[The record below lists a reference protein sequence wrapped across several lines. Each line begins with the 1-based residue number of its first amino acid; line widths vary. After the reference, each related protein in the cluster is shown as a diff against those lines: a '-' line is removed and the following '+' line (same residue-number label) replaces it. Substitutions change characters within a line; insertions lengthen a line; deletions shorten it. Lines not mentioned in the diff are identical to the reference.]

1 MSMANNTQRGIQSK
15 LAVMRHFV
23 DQGYYVY
30 NETNHTGPVDIIAIH
45 PDTLEIR
52 LIEVKTMCFRSATAS
67 WYPGSMIY
75 RKLKPLQKE
84 LNVSIVYHNIETG
97 EIKDAA
103 A

>member
-1 MSMANNTQRGIQSK
+1 MSMHNKTQRGIQSK

-30 NETNHTGPVDIIAIH
+30 NETNNTGPVDVIAIN
-45 PDTLEIR
+45 PETLEVR
-52 LIEVKTMCFRSATAS
+52 LIEVKTMCFRSSTAN
-67 WYPGSMIY
+67 WKPGSMIY

-84 LNVSIVYHNIETG
+84 LKVSIVYHNVETG